1 MTTTT
6 QNTCVEC
13 NAPIPSPTHEPMYS
27 DRWLTE
33 LYFCTPCATAF
44 DVAEELRALERLNS
58 DWEEE
63 I

>member
-1 MTTTT
+1 
-6 QNTCVEC
+6 
-13 NAPIPSPTHEPMYS
+13 MYS

-33 LYFCTPCATAF
+33 LYFCTPCANAF